1 MGEAATKPAREDAR
15 PTSALKG
22 YRCQR
27 TANLDTRARRNR
39 VARDMN
45 KPNRFGV
52 SCCLAATGLFL
63 SALLVA
69 VAGEEREVR
78 RSTAQYSSVQAA
90 LDANPGQ
97 MLFVPDGDHPLTNAV
112 VIHHSGSGLYGF
124 GRLVQQNSN
133 SPIIIVRSA
142 SNVRLRDLTLTRA
155 AGREDA
161 SQPAIEA
168 VECEH
173 LSLTGLRVL
182 DNRAATGAINLRQCT
197 NSEIVGCRVEN
208 YSTIAVDDR
217 TASPHYGYAFNC
229 IDGTGIAANGCP
241 GLLVQRNE
249 VIEKRLRPT
258 PDMKERYKLGQ
269 FVKRSATKGSII
281 SQKTWD
287 DGYVNNW
294 HQGSAIIVTGP
305 EASLGVRVLD
315 NFIENA
321 AQGIDI
327 HADNVIVSGNLV
339 KNAFMGMKAMHGS
352 RHMIIANN
360 QFIRTDLWAI
370 GLMPGTS
377 AHPAEPARDGK
388 PARPANV
395 DAGHIIAN
403 NIITDFGYGDSHWI
417 WHVPKDNCTPFRFD
431 NGQEPDDPPLRDV
444 IVTGNLVYDT
454 GRDGVLTNGI
464 PEMLPARYRWAV
476 LVSKATNGP
485 VRLKFSNNLFHP
497 GTEGIS
503 NVPLE

>member
-1 MGEAATKPAREDAR
+1 MI
-15 PTSALKG
+15 
-22 YRCQR
+22 
-27 TANLDTRARRNR
+27 
-39 VARDMN
+39 
-45 KPNRFGV
+45 KPNRFAL
-52 SCCLAATGLFL
+52 SRCLTVAGLFL
-63 SALLVA
+63 SALHVV
-69 VAGEEREVR
+69 VAGDEREAR
-78 RSTAQYSSVQAA
+78 LSTAQYPSIQAA

-97 MLFVPDGDHPLTNAV
+97 MVFVPNGDHILTNAL
-112 VIHHSGSGLYGF
+112 VIRYSGSGLYGF

-133 SPIIIVRSA
+133 SPIIVVRSVKG
-142 SNVRLRDLTLTRA
+142 VRVRDLTLTRA

-161 SQPAIEA
+161 SQPALEA
-168 VECEH
+168 AECENV
-173 LSLTGLRVL
+173 SLAGLQVL
-182 DNRAATGAINLRQCT
+182 NNRAPAGAISLRQCT

-258 PDMKERYKLGQ
+258 PEMKERYKLGE
-269 FVKRSATKGSII
+269 FVQRSAAKGSII

-305 EASLGVRVLD
+305 EESVGVRVLD
-315 NFIENA
+315 NHIENA

-327 HADNVIVSGNLV
+327 HADNVIVSGNIV

-352 RHMIIANN
+352 RHVTIANN
-360 QFIRTDLWAI
+360 QFIRCDLWAI

-377 AHPAEPARDGK
+377 AHPAEAARNGK
-388 PARPANV
+388 PARPANC

-417 WHVPKDNCTPFRFD
+417 WHVPKDNCTPLRFD

-454 GRDGVLTNGI
+454 GRDSVLTNGA
-464 PEMLPARYRWAV
+464 PEKLSPRYRWAV
-476 LVSKATNGP
+476 YVSKATNGP
-485 VRLKFSNNLFHP
+485 VGLKFSNNLFHP
-497 GTEGIS
+497 GTDGVA